1 MIFARGLAP
10 SEGPVLLADSSF
22 AICQMAPPDR
32 GGVSLVSADGASH
45 RFLASTGRPNG
56 MAVDARGDL
65 WVAETDPPAL
75 VRVTLDG
82 AVDVVLRECQG
93 QPFLFPNDLCFGPD
107 GALYFTDS
115 GILFRDFVRDG
126 AVRSDYL
133 TCPVDGRIYRVEPRT
148 RSIRKLESGGRFTNG
163 IAFGPDGAMYTT
175 ETLTGTIHRYE
186 WRDGGPRG
194 KELFANVLKVSPEQS
209 ASIAGPDGM
218 AFGRDGRLYVA
229 VFGQGDVTVLS
240 PRGHVLDRIP
250 TESPMPTNVAFGPPG
265 SRRIV
270 VTEMA
275 RGEMETFEVGVDG
288 HPLLAGQD

>member
-1 MIFARGLAP
+1 MIFPRGLAP
-10 SEGPVLLADSSF
+10 SEGPVLLPDGSF

-32 GGVSLVSADGASH
+32 GGISLVSADGASH

-107 GALYFTDS
+107 GA
-115 GILFRDFVRDG
+115 
-126 AVRSDYL
+126 
-133 TCPVDGRIYRVEPRT
+133 
-148 RSIRKLESGGRFTNG
+148 
-163 IAFGPDGAMYTT
+163 MYTT
-175 ETLTGTIHRYE
+175 EALTGTIHRYG

-194 KELFANVLKVSPEQS
+194 KELFAKVLKVPPEQS
-209 ASIAGPDGM
+209 ASIAGPDGL
-218 AFGRDGRLYVA
+218 AFGRDGRFYVA
-229 VFGQGDVTVLS
+229 VFGQGDVTVLG
-240 PRGHVLDRIP
+240 PRGQVLDRIP

-288 HPLLAGQD
+288 HPLLAGQDRGMTPVRSGATTGRATESNDCIPEQPLDLAFQRDRVSLSRDSSPNIGEKRG